1 MEETDM
7 LKLILSAT
15 VALSALTMTEAAFA
29 QDKKVFALVPKNM
42 NNPFFDQARDG
53 CKKAEAE
60 SNGAFECMY
69 IGPGEHGGGD
79 EQVAIVQDLVA
90 KKVSGIAVAPSNAAA
105 MAVALQAAKEAG
117 IPVLTWDSDVL
128 PENKDLRVA
137 YIGTHNYEIGVNL
150 AKIAQQVKPK
160 GGTVCI
166 QSGGAA
172 AANHNERMQGIR
184 DTLSGAKSAASPGDK
199 LTGQNG
205 WTEPD
210 GCPLYTDDDFPK
222 SIQQFEDMMA
232 KMPELDAFLP
242 TGGFPQFIPDANRA
256 AVGKYKDK
264 IASKSL
270 ALIVADTL
278 PVQIDQMNEGLSLGQ
293 VGQRPFEMG
302 YKTMM
307 ALNDMAA
314 GKAAPADPTYTGLDV
329 CTPENVATCIAK

>member
-1 MEETDM
+1 MNRH
-7 LKLILSAT
+7 LLLAA
-15 VALSALTMTEAAFA
+15 VALGALSAVAAVA
-29 QDKKVFALVPKNM
+29 QAKSIFALVPKNM

-90 KKVSGIAVAPSNAAA
+90 KKVDGIAVAPSNAAA

-137 YIGTHNYEIGVNL
+137 YIGTHNYEIGTNL
-150 AKIAQQVKPK
+150 AKIVKAVKPN
-160 GGTVCI
+160 GGTICI

-172 AANHNERMQGIR
+172 AANHNERMKGIR
-184 DTLSGAKSAASPGDK
+184 DELAGKESAASPGDL

-205 WTEPD
+205 WTEAA
-210 GCPLYTDDDFPK
+210 GCPLYTNDDFPL
-222 SIQQFEDMMA
+222 SVQQFQDFYA
-232 KMPELDAFLP
+232 ANPTLDAFVP
-242 TGGFPQFIPDANRA
+242 TGGFPQFVPDANRA
-256 AVGKYKDK
+256 AVTPYKDK
-264 IASKSL
+264 IASKAL
-270 ALIVADTL
+270 ALVVADTL
-278 PVQIDQMNEGLSLGQ
+278 PVQLDQMKEGLSLGQ

-307 ALNDMAA
+307 ALNDMKP

-329 CTPENVATCIAK
+329 CTPETVDTCIAK

>member
-1 MEETDM
+1 M
-7 LKLILSAT
+7 LKYVLAAT
-15 VALSALTMTEAAFA
+15 VAFGALSAASMDASA
-29 QDKKVFALVPKNM
+29 KNVFALVPKNM

-90 KKVSGIAVAPSNAAA
+90 KKVNGIAVAPSNAAA

-150 AKIAQQVKPK
+150 AKLAMTIKPN
-160 GGTVCI
+160 GGKVCI

-184 DTLSGAKSAASPGDK
+184 DTLSGKKSDASPGNA
-199 LTGQNG
+199 LAGENG
-205 WTEPD
+205 WTELE
-210 GCPLYTDDDFPK
+210 GCPLYTDDDFPR
-222 SIQQFEDMMA
+222 SVQQFEDIMA
-232 KMPELDAFLP
+232 KTPDLDAFIP

-264 IASKSL
+264 IASKAL
-270 ALIVADTL
+270 ALVVADTL
-278 PVQIDQMNEGLSLGQ
+278 PVQIDQMKEGLSLGQ

-302 YKTMM
+302 YMTMK
-307 ALNDMAA
+307 ALQDMAD

-329 CTPENVATCIAK
+329 CTPETADTCIAK